1 MTEFTSSTGV
11 VRDVE
16 LDLDAI
22 CAYEESHPGW
32 SLPGLAEQMQAHV
45 RFSDYNLLA
54 KLLGFAGLDDVIAQ
68 GFSLEDMADMVLG
81 SKYWGFMGSEPAED
95 ADSVN

>member
-32 SLPGLAEQMQAHV
+32 SLMDLMDSMKRL
-45 RFSDYNLLA
+45 RFTDLDLMA
-54 KLLGFAGLDDVIAQ
+54 RFLGFAGYKAFVSD
-68 GFSLEDMADMVLG
+68 GFTMSMMADMVTG
-81 SKYWGFMGSEPAED
+81 SKFLGFT
-95 ADSVN
+95 DSTSGEE